1 MNEDEDFRELAAS
14 SSSDEVSEAGAV
26 SSSEMLGELASAVLT
41 AVPVLALSF
50 DEDGKRETG
59 LCAKYVRREV
69 FDM

>member
-14 SSSDEVSEAGAV
+14 SSSDEVSEARAV

-41 AVPVLALSF
+41 AVPVLTLSF

-59 LCAKYVRREV
+59 LCAKGGL
-69 FDM
+69 